1 MLRLSVILP
10 LAVLLFW
17 GCSKTENKNAVPD
30 TKTVVHELEETA
42 ISNESGFKIT
52 CPEFKNGE
60 GIPEQYTCMGDAI
73 SPPLAIEGTPAD
85 AKSLALIFDDPDAP
99 RGTFYHWML
108 FNIPPDFAYFP
119 IDFDNTEEM
128 AKSPIKAAQLYY
140 PPCPPLGETHR
151 YFIRLY
157 ALDTVFSVGD
167 NFEAAYWAKHLQ
179 EEMQGHILAEAVY
192 MGRFSR
198 NKPITY

>member
-1 MLRLSVILP
+1 MLRMSVILP
-10 LAVLLFW
+10 LAVLLFY
-17 GCSKTENKNAVPD
+17 GCSKTEDKHVTLDAKNTASE
-30 TKTVVHELEETA
+30 TGELNETDD
-42 ISNESGFKIT
+42 SGFKIS

-60 GIPEQYTCMGDAI
+60 GIPEKYSCMGDAI
-73 SPPLAIEGTPAD
+73 SPPLVIEGTPDA

-108 FNIPPDFAYFP
+108 FNIPPEFAYFP
-119 IDFDNTEEM
+119 IDFDNTPEM

-151 YFIRLY
+151 YYIRLY
-157 ALDTVFSVGD
+157 ALDTMLNVGD
-167 NFEAAYWAKHLQ
+167 KFEAVYWAKHLQ
-179 EEMQGHILAEAVY
+179 DVMQGHILAEAVY

-198 NKPITY
+198 NKLITY